1 MLSNMNSRRVSPIA
15 LDEFL
20 EMELP
25 KREFVIKP
33 FLPQKGLIEV
43 YAAPGIGKTTFAI
56 TFSIAA
62 ALGQSFLHWE
72 VKRPWKVIYID
83 GEMEASDMRERITA
97 AANYF
102 NVKPTNIENFQILSA
117 DLNDGVLPDIGN
129 ILAHERYKSMFEWAE
144 VIILD
149 NISSLWIS
157 SKENDADAWSP
168 IRKWLSEI
176 KSTGRS
182 VVLIHHANKSGT
194 SRGSSKRHDAL
205 DTVIRLERPFSY
217 EQQDGAVF
225 EIHYEKGRGFFGKDK
240 EPVGLKYRTVDGTA
254 KWESFQIGL
263 EKYELVANLS
273 KQGLT
278 QQAIAEQLGLS
289 QGEVSKRL
297 GTAAKKG
304 LL

>member
-1 MLSNMNSRRVSPIA
+1 MISSIDFKRVSPVP
-15 LDEFL
+15 LNDFL
-20 EMELP
+20 VMDLP
-25 KREFVIKP
+25 KREYIVKP

-62 ALGQSFLHWE
+62 ALGKSFLHWE
-72 VKRPWKVIYID
+72 VTRPWRVLYID
-83 GEMEASDMRERITA
+83 GEMEAADMRERIA
-97 AANYF
+97 AAAKYF
-102 NVKPTNIENFQILSA
+102 NVNSDDIPNFQILSA
-117 DLNDGVLPDIGN
+117 DLNDGVLPDIGSTY
-129 ILAHERYKSMFEWAE
+129 AHETYKEMFEWAE

-149 NISSLWIS
+149 NISSLWLS

-205 DTVIRLERPFSY
+205 DTVIRLERPFKY
-217 EQQDGAVF
+217 EQQDGAIF
-225 EIHYEKGRGFFGKDK
+225 EVHYEKGRGFFGKDK
-240 EPVGLKYRTVDGTA
+240 EPIGLRYSTVNGYA
-254 KWESFQIGL
+254 KWESFVIGL
-263 EKYELVANLS
+263 EKYEQVANLRN
-273 KQGLT
+273 QGLN
-278 QQAIAEQLGLS
+278 QQAIAEELGLS

>member
-1 MLSNMNSRRVSPIA
+1 MISGLNPKCVAPIA
-15 LDEFL
+15 LNDFL
-20 EMELP
+20 QMELP
-25 KREFVIKP
+25 RREFVIEP

-62 ALGQSFLHWE
+62 ALGKSFLHWK
-72 VKRPWKVIYID
+72 VTRPWRVLYID
-83 GEMEASDMRERITA
+83 GEMEAVDMRERISA
-97 AANYF
+97 AANHF
-102 NVKPTNIENFQILSA
+102 NVTPINIENFQILSA

-129 ILAHERYKSMFEWAE
+129 IFAHKSYKNIFEWAE

-149 NISSLWIS
+149 NISSLWLS

-168 IRKWLSEI
+168 IRAWLSEI

-205 DTVIRLERPFSY
+205 DTVIRLERPFKY
-217 EQQDGAVF
+217 EQQDGAIF
-225 EIHYEKGRGFFGKDK
+225 EVHFEKGRGFFGKAK
-240 EPVGLKYRTVDGTA
+240 EPVGLKYSTVNGGA

-263 EKYELVANLS
+263 EKYEQVANLS
-273 KQGLT
+273 KQGFT